1 MRMNLFSLNQIPIRK
16 RFIPFIIIAFYFVA
30 CNSVP
35 EVDLTKRKTDFPDR
49 TLINAH
55 IFYKDSGRIVL
66 DLRSPLIEE
75 FSMID
80 TPYMKFPKGLELDFY
95 NEKSDTPGYLR
106 ANWAT
111 ASEMRGWYEGRGDVV
126 VINEKGDT
134 LKTQKLFWNKKTKKI
149 FTQDT
154 VYMISKTGDSLQAN
168 NGLEATDDL
177 KEYTLF
183 NNQGTKYYEEKD

>member
-1 MRMNLFSLNQIPIRK
+1 MNLFFTNQIPIRK
-16 RFIPFIIIAFYFVA
+16 RFIPFILLAFYFVA
-30 CNSVP
+30 CENVP
-35 EVDLTKRKTDFPDR
+35 EVDLDKERPDFPDR
-49 TLINAH
+49 TLVNAH
-55 IFYKDSGRIVL
+55 LYYKDSGRIVL
-66 DLRSPLIEE
+66 DLRSPLIEDY
-75 FSMID
+75 SMVD

-106 ANWAT
+106 ANWAMT
-111 ASEMRGWYEGRGDVV
+111 NDAKGWYEGRGDVV

-168 NGLEATDDL
+168 NGLEAKDDL
-177 KEYTLF
+177 TEYTLF
-183 NNQGTKYYEEKD
+183 NNQGTKYYEEVN

>member
-1 MRMNLFSLNQIPIRK
+1 MNLFRRKIKWNLRK
-16 RFIPFIIIAFYFVA
+16 RLIPFLILPVFYVA
-30 CNSVP
+30 CDSGNDA
-35 EVDLTKRKTDFPDR
+35 DLNTRKSDFPDR

-75 FSMID
+75 YSLVD
-80 TPYMKFPKGLELDFY
+80 TPYTQFPKGLELEFY
-95 NEKSDTPGYLR
+95 NKRSDTPGYLR

-111 ASEMRGWYEGRGDVV
+111 FSDARGWYEGRGDVV

-134 LKTQKLFWNKKTKKI
+134 LKSQKLFWNKKTKRI

-154 VYMISKTGDSLQAN
+154 VFIISKEGDSLQAA
-168 NGLEATDDL
+168 NGLEASDDL
-177 KEYTLF
+177 SEYTLF
-183 NNQGTKYYEEKD
+183 NNRGTKYYEEKD

>member
-1 MRMNLFSLNQIPIRK
+1 MNLFNLKNRIPIRK
-16 RFIPFIIIAFYFVA
+16 RLIPFLILTFYFTA
-30 CNSVP
+30 CNSGP
-35 EVDLTKRKTDFPDR
+35 EVDFTKKKSDFPDR
-49 TLINAH
+49 TLVNAH
-55 IFYKDSGRIVL
+55 IYYKDSGRIVL

-75 FSMID
+75 YSMVD
-80 TPYMKFPKGLELDFY
+80 TPYTVFPKGLELDFY
-95 NEKSDTPGYLR
+95 NKRSDTPGYLR

-111 ASEMRGWYEGRGDVV
+111 TSEARGWYEGRGDVV

-134 LKTQKLFWNKKTKKI
+134 LKTQKLFWNKKTRKI

-154 VYMISKTGDSLQAN
+154 VFLISKTGDSLQAN

-183 NNQGTKYYEEKD
+183 NNQGTKYYEEKE

>member
-1 MRMNLFSLNQIPIRK
+1 MNLFFVKNHLPFKK
-16 RFIPFIIIAFYFVA
+16 RFIPFFILILYFTA
-30 CNSVP
+30 CNSQP
-35 EVDLTKRKTDFPDR
+35 EVDLTKKKSDFPDR

-55 IFYKDSGRIVL
+55 IYYKDSGRIVL

-75 FSMID
+75 YSMID

-95 NEKSDTPGYLR
+95 NKESDTPGYLR

-111 ASEMRGWYEGRGDVV
+111 ASEMRGWYEGRGDVL

-183 NNQGTKYYEEKD
+183 NNQGTKYYEEND

>member
-1 MRMNLFSLNQIPIRK
+1 MRNKNHVSIKK
-16 RFIPFIIIAFYFVA
+16 RFIPFIILTFYFAA

-35 EVDLTKRKTDFPDR
+35 EVDLTKRKTNFPDR

-55 IFYKDSGRIVL
+55 IYYKDSGRIVL

-75 FSMID
+75 YSMID

-95 NEKSDTPGYLR
+95 NKKSDTPGYLR

-111 ASEMRGWYEGRGDVV
+111 ASEMRGWYEGRGDVL

-134 LKTQKLFWNKKTKKI
+134 LKTQKLFWNKKTRKI

-154 VYMISKTGDSLQAN
+154 VFLISKMGDSLQAN

-183 NNQGTKYYEEKD
+183 NNQGTKYYEEKE

>member
-1 MRMNLFSLNQIPIRK
+1 MNLLRNKNHISIRK
-16 RFIPFIIIAFYFVA
+16 RFIPFIILTFYFAA
-30 CNSVP
+30 CNTVP
-35 EVDLTKRKTDFPDR
+35 EVDLTKRKTNFPDR

-55 IFYKDSGRIVL
+55 IYYKDSGRIVL

-75 FSMID
+75 YSMID

-95 NEKSDTPGYLR
+95 NKKSDTPGYLR

-111 ASEMRGWYEGRGDVV
+111 ASELRGWYEGRGDVL

-134 LKTQKLFWNKKTKKI
+134 LKTQKLFWNKKTRKI

-154 VYMISKTGDSLQAN
+154 VFLISKMGDSLQAN

-183 NNQGTKYYEEKD
+183 NNQGTKYYEEKN

>member
-1 MRMNLFSLNQIPIRK
+1 MSLLRNKNHVSIKK
-16 RFIPFIIIAFYFVA
+16 RFIPFIILTFYFAA

-35 EVDLTKRKTDFPDR
+35 EVDLTKRKTNFPDR

-55 IFYKDSGRIVL
+55 IYYKDSGRIVL

-75 FSMID
+75 YSMID

-95 NEKSDTPGYLR
+95 NKKSDTPGYLR

-111 ASEMRGWYEGRGDVV
+111 ASEMRGWYEGRGDVL

-134 LKTQKLFWNKKTKKI
+134 LKTQKLFWNKKTRKI

-154 VYMISKTGDSLQAN
+154 VFLISKMGDSLQAN

-183 NNQGTKYYEEKD
+183 NNQGTKYYEEKE